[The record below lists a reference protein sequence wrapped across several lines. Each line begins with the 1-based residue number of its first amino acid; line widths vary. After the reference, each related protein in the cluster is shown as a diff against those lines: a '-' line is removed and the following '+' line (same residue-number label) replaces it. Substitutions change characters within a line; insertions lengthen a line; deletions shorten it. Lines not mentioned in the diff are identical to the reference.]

1 VAWALIV
8 AGAIL
13 VLFTFLLAFTIYG
26 EIALVLGAVCIAT
39 GGWMTARNASDRGS
53 GTTR

>member
-1 VAWALIV
+1 MAWVLIA
-8 AGAIL
+8 AGGIL

-26 EIALVLGAVCIAT
+26 EIALVLGVACLAA
-39 GGWMTARNASDRGS
+39 GGWMTARNSSG